1 MLSKIQVINQKIT
14 HNKTLPLAG
23 FFIPHYFLLL
33 LYKKQSMKYILFIIL
48 FFSFSAQAQI
58 VNKTDS
64 NTLEKKLEDTLVI
77 DSGTKDSLKIFK
89 PTINDYLYQKQFS
102 EKKVFDT
109 VMTFD
114 KTHIFS
120 QYNNRDNFGR
130 VQVANIGAGFNPLSY
145 ELNPEQNL
153 ALMPTN
159 KSYGIL
165 GVDDIKYYDVK
176 TPTATFVYHNAM
188 KNGAA
193 LKSTYTQ
200 NIGKRF
206 NFAIEYM
213 GLRSQGMYRN
223 SLAANNNTLFSGHYT
238 SKNGKYELFA
248 HYLHQNVNNQESGGI
263 AVDSLFQNGNSDSRN
278 RQNMQVNLASTS
290 SQFSYRRYYLTHQ
303 FAPFNSDKIPF
314 KIRHTISHQG
324 NKYHYTEN
332 ALEPYWFNNVSQLI
346 NPGGALPVKKYSDN
360 LSNTVSL
367 VWDNEKFKLDAG
379 LRYQMLKFGV
389 TEIALPSLT
398 IPSELKES
406 RLGAVGNLQIRLL
419 DKIQLNS
426 FLEISKGS
434 QFGSYI
440 RTTNNLSFEPIKDYF
455 VNAKVNFQSAYP
467 SFNYIMNTSNY
478 RKFNYYLQDAKN
490 QAVTEIGGSIN
501 LKWFKTELFANYF
514 RIDNYT
520 YFDQNALPRQSDNSL
535 NISQIGGDATVS
547 YGKFHLNTR
556 LQFQNVLTNKN
567 LMPLP
572 GFIGRANVFY
582 QTKAFKN
589 AAEIQTGIK
598 VYYFSRFASR
608 EYFPILN
615 EYILPTANSFSI
627 GGQPITDLY
636 FNMKVKKMFFFIEGQ
651 QVATVI
657 SHNKAYAFPHYPVYD
672 FRLNLGIVW
681 YLFN

>member
-1 MLSKIQVINQKIT
+1 
-14 HNKTLPLAG
+14 
-23 FFIPHYFLLL
+23 
-33 LYKKQSMKYILFIIL
+33 MKYILFIIL

-114 KTHIFS
+114 KTYIFS

-223 SLAANNNTLFSGHYT
+223 SLAANNNTLFSGYYT

-582 QTKAFKN
+582 LTKAFKN